1 MRLVFGICSWGLGHA
16 TRTLPI
22 VRRFVKEGDDVIIVS
37 HGRALELLK
46 SELGE
51 NASYVELEDYQPPR
65 TLNPRVLALNTF
77 LNAPQYIAS
86 MDREHRFVRRLLLKE
101 KIDIIF
107 SDNRF
112 GFYALDVPSFY
123 MTHQLR
129 LMNPLRLKS
138 LESGSERFNLWFLNR
153 FKGIL
158 IPDYREN
165 GLSGR
170 LSHGLSVIDED
181 DLSYIGPLSDFKY
194 KDVEQDIDLLVSIS
208 GFEPHRTAFE
218 KIVLEKLPVLE
229 GRTVVSLGRPAE
241 TVVKDNVTVQGLVP
255 REEQEALL
263 NRARLVVARSGY
275 STVMDLHALGKKGIL
290 VPTPGQTEQEYL
302 ASYHMAMG
310 NFFCVHQDQLD
321 IKTQSRDTL
330 LRKYPVGQHPTDK
343 SVENAVGLMT
353 GTGRAA

>member
-1 MRLVFGICSWGLGHA
+1 MKLVFGICSWGLGHA

-22 VRRFVKEGDDVIIVS
+22 IRKFVKEGDDVKIVS
-37 HGRALELLK
+37 HGRALELLR

-51 NASYVELEDYQPPR
+51 SASYVELEDYQPPK
-65 TLNPRVLALNTF
+65 TLNPRILALNTF
-77 LNAPQYIAS
+77 LNAPQYITS
-86 MDREHRFVRRLLLKE
+86 MDREHRFVRRLLLSE
-101 KIDIIF
+101 KVDIIF

-112 GFYALDVPSFY
+112 GFYALNVPSFY

-129 LMNPLRLKS
+129 LMNPLRSKK

-158 IPDYREN
+158 VPDYREN

-181 DLSYIGPLSDFKY
+181 DLSYVGPLSDFRY
-194 KDVEQDIDLLVSIS
+194 QDVEQDIDLLVSIS

-218 KIVLEKLPVLE
+218 KIVMEKLSTLE
-229 GRTVVSLGRPAE
+229 GRVVVSLGRPAE
-241 TVVKDNVTVQGLVP
+241 TVVKENVKVQGIVS
-255 REEQEALL
+255 REDQESLL
-263 NRARLVVARSGY
+263 NRAKLVVARSGY
-275 STVMDLHALGKKGIL
+275 STVMDLHALGKKAIL

-321 IKTQSRDTL
+321 IKKQARDTL
-330 LRKYPVGQHPTDK
+330 LRKYPVRQHSTDK
-343 SVENAVGLMT
+343 SIENAVGLMT
-353 GTGRAA
+353 GTGKAS